1 MNELIGRLRAS
12 GAITA
17 EDVLALRRAVFG
29 DDQLSRAEAEALFD
43 LDDAAHSRPPEWRD
57 VFVEALTHI
66 IVRQQHPAG
75 YVDAAQAEW
84 LMALVTRD
92 GRVRT
97 DSELELLVHILE
109 AAESTPRNLVTFTLG
124 RIKDAV
130 LDGDGPLFNY
140 GAAEPGRIT
149 AGEVVLLRRVLYAAA
164 GDSALAITRA
174 EAEILFDINDICRGG
189 DNHPSWTEL
198 FSRAIAASV
207 MTVSGYAPLARE
219 EAARRDAWLQPSRLG
234 VGGFL
239 ARMFDL
245 QAAAGPWRAEADWSR
260 RQTAVEAMNRAAEAI
275 SADEA
280 SWLASRIGRDGEF
293 DAAERSVIDF
303 LRRESPA
310 IDPAL
315 RPLLGV

>member
-12 GAITA
+12 GTITA
-17 EDVLALRRAVFG
+17 EDVLALRRAIWS
-29 DDQLSRAEAEALFD
+29 DDQVSRSEAEGLVA
-43 LDDAAHSRPPEWRD
+43 LDDTATARPPEWRAF
-57 VFVEALTHI
+57 FVEALTHV
-66 IVRQQHPAG
+66 IVRQQAPAG

-84 LMALVTRD
+84 LTALLTRD

-97 DSELELLVHILE
+97 DSELELLVCILE
-109 AAESTPRNLVTFTLG
+109 TADSAPPALVTFTLQ
-124 RIKDAV
+124 RIKEAV
-130 LDGDGPLFNY
+130 LHGDGPLFRD
-140 GAAEPGRIT
+140 GAAEPTRIT
-149 AGEVVLLRRVLYAAA
+149 AGEVALLRRVLYAAS
-164 GDSALAITRA
+164 GDGNLAITRA
-174 EAEILFDINDICRGG
+174 EAEILFDINDQCRGG
-189 DNHPSWTEL
+189 ANDPAWAEL

-207 MTVSGYAPLARE
+207 MTVSGYAPLARD
-219 EAARRDAWLQPSRLG
+219 EALRREAWLEPSRLG

-245 QAAAGPWRAEADWSR
+245 KAAVAPWRAETDWAARQAAADATS
-260 RQTAVEAMNRAAEAI
+260 RAAEAI

-303 LRRESPA
+303 LRRESPD

-315 RPLLGV
+315 RPLLDA